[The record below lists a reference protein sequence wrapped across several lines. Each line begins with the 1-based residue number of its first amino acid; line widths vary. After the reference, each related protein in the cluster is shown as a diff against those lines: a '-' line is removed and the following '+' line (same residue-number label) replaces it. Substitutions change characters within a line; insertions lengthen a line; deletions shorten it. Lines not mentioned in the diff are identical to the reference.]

1 MFLCRPYLS
10 YLEYLQAFIFQTPLE
25 RAQSIKDKGNVF
37 FKEGKYND
45 AIRCYSEA
53 IDLCPKSETNIL
65 STFFQNRAA
74 CHDQLVS
81 KTPVIIKLM
90 GVQLNGP
97 SYPTIMIPAQGY
109 KTKIR
114 ITIRTRKFLMK
125 IVQH

>member
-1 MFLCRPYLS
+1 MK
-10 YLEYLQAFIFQTPLE
+10 YLQVFIFQTPLE

-45 AIRCYSEA
+45 AVRCYSEA

-81 KTPVIIKLM
+81 ITTLS
-90 GVQLNGP
+90 
-97 SYPTIMIPAQGY
+97 SYQNMNWDVTKSLTYIMY
-109 KTKIR
+109 
-114 ITIRTRKFLMK
+114 LD
-125 IVQH
+125 V

>member
-1 MFLCRPYLS
+1 MFLCTYLS

-81 KTPVIIKLM
+81 KTPVIIKRI
-90 GVQLNGP
+90 GV
-97 SYPTIMIPAQGY
+97 
-109 KTKIR
+109 
-114 ITIRTRKFLMK
+114 
-125 IVQH
+125 H